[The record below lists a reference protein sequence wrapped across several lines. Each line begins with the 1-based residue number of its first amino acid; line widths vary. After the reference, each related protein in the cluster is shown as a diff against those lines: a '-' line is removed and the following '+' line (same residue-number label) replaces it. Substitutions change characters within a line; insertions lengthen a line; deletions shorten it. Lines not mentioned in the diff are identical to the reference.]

1 MKPLMGVS
9 IILAGLVLLGGG
21 LLSSYH
27 QSLMTT
33 ALIWAIFA
41 ASVNLLVGYAGLVP
55 LGHACFFGL
64 SAYVIGI
71 LSLKAGLQGIG
82 VFALGVFSSGVLAAL
97 FGLFV
102 LRVRGVYFMLISLAM
117 AELVWGLAFKWRS
130 LTGGDDG
137 LPGLSRPTLPV
148 LGPVL
153 EDPTVFYYCVLFFFV
168 VAIFAMYRL
177 VRSPVGCALVGTRE
191 NELRMKVLGYSVW
204 SYQYV
209 AYIAAGLMAGLA
221 GGLQVYHV
229 QFVSPGDLNA
239 VASAKVLLMAILGG
253 SATFVGPIIG
263 AFVVVLLENLV
274 SGWMERWVMVLG
286 IIYIFVVMVTP
297 AGLMGE
303 IVRWSRKGG
312 KHGSA

>member
-1 MKPLMGVS
+1 
-9 IILAGLVLLGGG
+9 
-21 LLSSYH
+21 
-27 QSLMTT
+27 
-33 ALIWAIFA
+33 
-41 ASVNLLVGYAGLVP
+41 
-55 LGHACFFGL
+55 
-64 SAYVIGI
+64 
-71 LSLKAGLQGIG
+71 
-82 VFALGVFSSGVLAAL
+82 
-97 FGLFV
+97 
-102 LRVRGVYFMLISLAM
+102 
-117 AELVWGLAFKWRS
+117 
-130 LTGGDDG
+130 
-137 LPGLSRPTLPV
+137 
-148 LGPVL
+148 
-153 EDPTVFYYCVLFFFV
+153 
-168 VAIFAMYRL
+168 
-177 VRSPVGCALVGTRE
+177 
-191 NELRMKVLGYSVW
+191 
-204 SYQYV
+204 
-209 AYIAAGLMAGLA
+209 MAGLA